1 MSEEL
6 HPAWC
11 ARKVCTAYGPAVDEY
26 HRSEPF
32 VIQTDDPWVDLFI
45 FKVADPDGANEF
57 IEMTELERDAGQP
70 WHLREP
76 LRGMLLPRASADAA
90 WRAVADLV

>member
-11 ARKVCTAYGPAVDEY
+11 ARKVCTAYGTAADEY

-45 FKVADPDGANEF
+45 FKVADADGANEF
-57 IEMTELERDAGQP
+57 IEMTELERGTGQP

-90 WRAVADLV
+90 WRAVAELV